1 MSARHVGVGLQY
13 LMHPRVCA
21 RPGHWPLR
29 LVATPTSHICTRT
42 YSTFCLGPMNSC
54 SVCVC
59 VFALRV
65 SSRHLGLRPH
75 IRLISVD
82 ASVVV
87 VAVLS
92 KHASYCCI
100 LFSSLFT
107 HIVSLMARV
116 PELPR
121 SHGSTA
127 GLTPYRSA
135 HCMTFPCSYPLSPCV
150 PMSHAAV
157 SVRSSPFALH
167 KYTQG

>member
-21 RPGHWPLR
+21 RPDHWPLR

-59 VFALRV
+59 VFALRGSAAV
-65 SSRHLGLRPH
+65 ILAYVH

-82 ASVVV
+82 ASVV
-87 VAVLS
+87 AI
-92 KHASYCCI
+92 HASYCCI

-116 PELPR
+116 PELSR
-121 SHGSTA
+121 LHGSTA